1 MKSSQFGRPY
11 QLEGWLFVVVLY
23 FFLFFFFLNHRQPL
37 FKLQIRP
44 LRTRQMRTD
53 VLENLA
59 DLL

>member
-1 MKSSQFGRPY
+1 MKRSRFGRPY

-23 FFLFFFFLNHRQPL
+23 FFFLKNHRQPL